1 MQTDSALPLADLKAA
16 LASGPRLRLAIVFG
30 SGASGRMHQASDID
44 IAIIPEDATLL
55 LREELRLQVELTR
68 VAGRNVDLVRLDR
81 APTLVRYQV
90 AKHGV
95 ALFESGPFEAAR
107 FKAAAVSEY
116 LDFEPSLRRAAEVFR
131 RRVAAGDSSPKALGD
146 EFQVAIANLK

>member
-16 LASGPRLRLAIVFG
+16 LASGPRLRLAMVFG
-30 SGASGRMHQASDID
+30 SAARGRLHQASDVD
-44 IAIIPEDATLL
+44 IAIIPEDAQLP

-68 VAGRNVDLVRLDR
+68 VAGRDVDLVRLDR

-90 AKHGV
+90 AKHGI

-107 FKAAAVSEY
+107 FTAAAVSEY

-131 RRVAAGDSSPKALGD
+131 RRVAAGDSP
-146 EFQVAIANLK
+146 FHP